1 MNTLELLPSSSAKSS
16 NLAFALRC
24 LPADRRKD
32 AMLFYRFCRTIDDI
46 ADRSG
51 LTDGERR
58 EQLSTWLEAVQS
70 GLPPVLEDVV
80 TRHAIDRTLLVEI
93 IKGCASD
100 IATQRFQS
108 FADLEQYCWRVA
120 AAVGLVSIK
129 IFGCRDP
136 ESETYAIHLGHA
148 LQLTNILRDIREDAL
163 QGRIYLPL
171 DDLARFG
178 IEESEIFNLQPSQAF
193 TALLRHQ
200 AGRAR
205 ARFAAAIPPR
215 VDFKPLLP
223 ARIMSAVYQRILD
236 RMELENFPVLHKRI
250 KLSTCEKVACL
261 IGTWLRG

>member
-1 MNTLELLPSSSAKSS
+1 
-16 NLAFALRC
+16 
-24 LPADRRKD
+24 
-32 AMLFYRFCRTIDDI
+32 MLFYRFCRTIDDI

-51 LTDGERR
+51 LTDGERW

-236 RMELENFPVLHKRI
+236 RMERENFPVLHKRI
-250 KLSTCEKVACL
+250 KLSTREKVACL